1 VVGYVRCVRGL
12 TPTARDCYATRV
24 EQTHVE
30 LIVQM
35 TARVSAAAFAA
46 ALILFALSG
55 RDRQRGAR
63 RGVRLFM
70 AFILAHSI
78 HFCAVIGL
86 AAVTGQENIRARGGW
101 LVALTIAGLFYL
113 SSFAILQAWRR
124 VGSGRSMS
132 SAARRAAHIGVA
144 FIAVVFLTSY
154 IARAATLPI
163 YWLPTIGMI
172 GTVAAFFLRARRI
185 VAPSIGSSK
194 AASQL
199 R

>member
-1 VVGYVRCVRGL
+1 
-12 TPTARDCYATRV
+12 V

-30 LIVQM
+30 LMVQV

-46 ALILFALSG
+46 ALILFVTG

-63 RGVRLFM
+63 RGVRMFI

-78 HFCAVIGL
+78 HFGAVIGL

-101 LVALTIAGLFYL
+101 PVALIVAALFYL
-113 SSFAILQAWRR
+113 SSFAILRAWRR
-124 VGSGRSMS
+124 VGSGRPMS
-132 SAARRAAHIGVA
+132 SAARRAAHLGVA
-144 FIAVVFLTSY
+144 FIAVVFVNSY
-154 IARAATLPI
+154 IARVETLPI

-172 GTVAAFFLRARRI
+172 GTVAFFFLQARSA
-185 VAPSIGSSK
+185 V
-194 AASQL
+194 AASVESSNAARQL